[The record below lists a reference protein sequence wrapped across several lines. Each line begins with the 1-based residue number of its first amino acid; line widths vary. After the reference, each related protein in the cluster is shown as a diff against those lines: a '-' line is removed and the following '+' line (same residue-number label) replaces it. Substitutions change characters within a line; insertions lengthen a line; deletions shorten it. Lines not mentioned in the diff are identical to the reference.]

1 MFVMVMSMLLPVL
14 IMLASYI
21 AIVVVIFRLSSFLF
35 PYLALL
41 PCTLSPNE
49 SLKETGREDTT
60 YIIESKSI
68 DKGLEFYQTKQDKP
82 QSQYKIHFLGDPA
95 V

>member
-41 PCTLSPNE
+41 PCTLSRNE

-68 DKGLEFYQTKQDKP
+68 DKRLEFYKQNRINLNLNTK
-82 QSQYKIHFLGDPA
+82 YTF
-95 V
+95 